1 MCKRELYTVI
11 TGASRGL
18 GRSFAIECAAR
29 GRNLILVS
37 LPNESVSQTAKEL
50 SNEYNI
56 KAVHYE
62 TDLTKEFNVIS
73 LAEWIKTNY
82 QIDMLINNAG
92 VGGTKHFEEAG
103 FDYIDIIINLNM
115 RALTLLTHQ
124 LLPVL
129 KSQQKA
135 YILNIASMAAM
146 GPMPYKTIYPASKA
160 FVSSFSR
167 GLNAEL
173 KKTNVSVSVAYPGG
187 MATNPEII
195 KRMENYNAVI
205 KSTFLSPEKIAKIC
219 IRQTLLKKIVIVPG
233 LANKISRLF
242 IKLVPEGIRLDLFR
256 RSLQNEMTL
265 KSV

>member
-18 GRSFAIECAAR
+18 GRSMAIECAAN

-37 LPNESVSQTAKEL
+37 LSNESISQTAKAL
-50 SNEYNI
+50 SKKYKIE
-56 KAVHYE
+56 AVYYE
-62 TDLTKEFNVIS
+62 TDLTSENNVIS
-73 LAEWIKTNY
+73 LAGWIKSNY

-92 VGGTKHFEEAG
+92 IGGTKHFEEAE
-103 FDYIDIIINLNM
+103 FDYIDLIINLNM

-124 LLPVL
+124 LLPNL
-129 KSQQKA
+129 KLQPNA
-135 YILNIASMAAM
+135 YILNIASLAAL

-187 MATNPEII
+187 MATNPEIT
-195 KRMENYNAVI
+195 KRMEKYNALI
-205 KSTFLSPEKIAKIC
+205 RSTFLSPEKTAKIC
-219 IRQTLLKKIVIVPG
+219 IDQTLSKKTVIVPG
-233 LANKISRLF
+233 LANKISHLF
-242 IKLVPEGIRLDLFR
+242 IKLVPEGIRLNLFR
-256 RSLQNEMTL
+256 KNLQNEMIL
-265 KSV
+265 ESI